1 MNTSTFQSVSLL
13 PSYFQT
19 DKNTKFLSSTI
30 DQLIRPAQLE
40 RIDGFIGSKVT
51 PNYVSTTD
59 NYISNFSPIRSAY
72 NLEPALVINDINS
85 NIKEVVAYDDLINQI
100 AVSGGITD
108 NLDRLFRSE
117 FYSYNPHID
126 WDKLVN
132 YQEYYWL
139 VTGPDSV
146 TIRDDVLDVDE
157 DVVGKSGFTTSIGT
171 ATIALSNG
179 MLIEFVGK
187 NIASSYVNKKFFVEG
202 VGTSIV
208 LIDYNSL
215 VTAGKISTIYNESFD
230 GAGFDE
236 YPFDGNKSLPI
247 SPEYI
252 TINRASKDL
261 NAWSRYNRWVHQD
274 VITASALANGVQA
287 VYPALQ
293 RATRPIIEFK
303 ANLQLFNF
311 GDRAIANV
319 DWIDTETTNVFKSA
333 EGAWGYFV
341 DFDKINPKLL
351 GHGDRV
357 IFTNDP
363 DPLVKDKVW
372 IVNYNTP
379 GFSNKKRLALVPAL
393 DHTPVKGNCVSIVN
407 GGQYAGS
414 SWWYNGTDWVYA
426 QQHTKLNEPPLF
438 DLFDDL
444 GNSYSDSSHY
454 ISDFT
459 GNQIFGYT
467 SGDVY
472 DKVLGFKIK
481 YQNSVSIGSY
491 LFTNYFNSGI
501 INVSQGQNSSAVSTA
516 VTYCKFSEDT
526 GNIYANVWTQTSGYQ
541 TPILQFQST
550 SDTTSTIAITAV
562 DKFSSKDHVEVFVDF
577 KKLSNKEFTVS
588 TVSAKTVVSFATP
601 LVKGTNVLFKLYS
614 MSPLSNNTGYY
625 ESPLGL
631 TNNPLNGL
639 LKSVTLTDL
648 QQHIQTMAEGSPNFS
663 GKFPGLSN
671 LRDISGVEQHGRRL
685 ISNVNPIPFAQMFI
699 GKKEHNVINAL
710 TKAAD
715 QYNQYKLGFLKQ
727 LLILGNQSDP
737 ILAVDQALAAM
748 NVSMNL
754 LSPYYLSDMVPYG
767 TDVTSRTWTVT
778 DSRNVTYPLG
788 FDFDPTVLSLKAM
801 LVYVNGEQLLIN
813 IDYKFNVD
821 DSSITI
827 LKSLTPGD
835 VLTVNQYPDTSGS
848 YVPPTPTKLGLY
860 PKFAPSIYLDDTY
873 ADVPVKVIQGHDGS
887 IMVAYNDYRDAI
899 VLEFEK
905 RIYNNIKT
913 QYRSDLFDINT
924 IVPGAFV
931 SNDYLLS
938 EVNTILSRDF
948 IKWAGAY
955 GVDYTE
961 NLSFNQDNKF
971 TWNYAGSY
979 NELLGVPVNGYWRGI
994 YKYFYGTDRP
1004 HTCPWEMLGFSEQPS
1019 WWTDQYGPAPYTS
1032 GNAVLW
1038 QDLESGRNASTDTIN
1053 VLYARPGLSNILPV
1067 DEYGNL
1073 LDPTVNLLV
1082 NYTPAGEQQNWVFG
1096 DQSPAETTWRRSS
1109 YFPFAVQKLLA
1120 LTRPATYASLMYDT
1134 SRIKKNIAG
1143 QWTYG
1148 TNLDYSFLS
1157 LKNITLQGVN
1167 NALTAGYSVYVSEV
1181 GRQRTQNY
1189 NSELQS
1195 DLDYFAYN
1203 LFHKV
1208 GGFVSQNTLQVTINA
1223 IDPTATSPGALL
1235 APQDYS
1241 LILNVSNPISYSS
1254 ISGIILQK
1262 VNGSFVVKG
1271 YDQTDPYF
1279 NVYGPLRNSS
1289 TPTINVGGVTAPFV
1303 TWSNSNN
1310 YGQTGLT
1317 ADQTTTANTAPT
1329 GKFYHK
1335 GQYVQYGNNFY
1346 IVTVAHQSENTF
1358 NPALY
1363 QQIPSLPITGGATV
1377 QIANGFDND
1386 IVQIPYGTTFN
1397 TIQEVYDF
1405 IIGYGA
1411 WLTDQ
1416 GFVFD
1421 LYNADFGTNIDW
1433 NFTAKE
1439 FLYWS
1444 TQNWADNS
1452 VIALSPFAEKVQFI
1466 SPDSAVDDIFD
1477 PFYSYNVMSANGTL
1491 IPKNRISITRQDGVC
1506 TISALNSNDG
1516 IYFAVFRNV
1525 QKEHGMVFNN
1535 TTIFDNTAYSIET
1548 GFYQQRMKISG
1559 FRTASWN
1566 GDYFSPGFIYDTA
1579 HVSNWSQHANYNAGD
1594 AVYYSGNYYSAIN
1607 NIDGAQTFD
1616 FTKWQLLPKKPVAG
1630 LLPNLDYKISQ
1641 FQDFYSLDIDN
1652 FDSGQQ
1658 HAAQHLTGYTP
1669 RPYLTNIIID
1679 PIAQYKFYQGYIR
1692 EKGTYNAIA
1701 KLAKA
1706 SVQNL
1711 QGNFTYNEEWA
1722 FRVGQYGS
1730 YSSYQELEVPLVE
1743 GTFIDNPQVVVFTE
1757 TTPPVSAYDLK
1768 VYSTATDWQITPPNY
1783 VSSMTFAV
1791 NSGTLINN
1799 NFVLPTAGYVRIDDA
1814 SYTTL
1819 NLNTL
1824 INVASNAAN
1833 PFKEGDTIWLGFKQD
1848 NDWDILRYTESAAQI
1863 VEVDVNVPGVDLT
1876 VMTNNPHGLV
1886 NGELISIA
1894 EFNSSVDGV
1903 YMVTGVPSQ
1912 TSFLVSSTATYT
1924 SNFASTT
1931 TVGLL
1936 FKFDSFRFNTFD
1948 NLPNDSTLL
1957 KLPNNTKVWVDDI
1970 GNGQWGVYE
1979 KINNY
1984 SVSSATS
1991 LGGIYDQQLGWSI
2004 SKRKGSN
2011 VVVVG
2016 SPGFEQNGNYGRV
2029 TVYLTNNNGGLT
2041 RKLYY
2046 YLNELNGVANALN
2059 TVTRFGQSVVYDDT
2073 AFGSSTYGLIFAGAP
2088 YAQTINGTVDS
2099 GLVKVSSI
2107 NSVLLEEVQ
2116 QYIIK
2121 NPQPTNYALFGS
2133 GIYVQRTTNS
2143 DSKTLVVTAPGTVN
2157 TGTGSVYVYNLLVS
2171 NGTSTATL
2179 AHTITQPVTIGSQW
2193 GYSVS
2198 GSDDASIIAISALGN
2213 TNTPSFVNVYTNTN
2227 FTTPWQTI
2235 TSIIPPGSNFGQK
2248 VLVSPDGN
2256 YLFISAPY
2264 CRNLDQSY
2272 GCVYVYTKVNG
2283 SYELS
2288 QTLSNPSGV
2297 SGVHF
2302 GTDLDITEANDSLVI
2317 SSMGSGVHGATVFD
2331 VTSLFGGN
2339 TTFDADSTKFY
2350 DVINNSGT
2358 AYLYNRQ
2365 AVRFVFSTELSPVSI
2380 ADGTDYGK
2388 SVVID
2393 SNVVLVGAP
2402 AIDNSG
2408 IDSSVYLF
2416 NKIDPTV
2423 NGWQLLRSQSDLIA
2437 TDTIQR
2443 VRLINTS
2450 TEEIVN
2456 YLDVIDPLK
2465 GRIAGMADQELTYK
2479 MISDPATYSVGST
2492 ANAINTLTN
2501 WTNTHIG
2508 ELWWDLSTVKYQW
2521 YEQGEDTFRK
2531 NTWGHLFPGATIDV
2545 YEWVGSNLLPS
2556 EWSVLADTPAGL
2568 IQGISGQ
2575 PKNIDDSAYSV
2586 VRSYDTV
2593 TQTFNNYTYYYWV
2606 KNKVIVPPVANR
2618 RVSAYDVARVI
2629 KDPTAYGLQYT
2640 GIISPNSVL
2649 VANVG
2654 EGLTNRNINLNISI
2668 DRKDSVIPKHTEWL
2682 LLQEGNETSLPNS
2695 LLEKKLV
2702 DSLLGHD
2709 KVGNLVPDP
2718 KLTSRTRYGI
2728 GIRPRQTMFVNR
2740 LGALRNLIEF
2750 ANNILINNIVT
2761 GSYNF
2766 SKLNSQEEIPP
2777 VSSNLYDYT
2786 LEDTNELD
2794 TIDPTLLSTAELTC
2808 TVYEGRVRSVVITN
2822 AGYGYTTPPTV
2833 TVDGVGS
2840 GAVITTE
2847 IDSKGRVVRAIVA
2860 NSGQGYVTAP
2870 VLTVRP
2876 YSVVI
2881 ISDSTY
2887 NGKWAIFVRD
2897 VENNKWV
2904 RVRTQAHNTTLY
2916 WNYVD
2921 WSSKDFNQYKD
2932 YTITVDHVYQINS
2945 LSLNTG
2951 NYVKV
2956 KNNGLGNSIILEY
2969 TDSGLGTFSNN
2980 FNIVHAQNGTIQI
2993 SDKIWDTRNNSLA
3006 YDEVSAYDQ
3015 TLYDQT
3021 PDLELNY
3028 ILTALRDNIFVN
3040 ELKVNWNLFFFK
3052 AVKYAF
3058 TEQKLLDWA
3067 FKTSFISI
3075 TNEAG
3080 KLSQPPVYLVT
3091 SSTNFENYIEEV
3103 KPYHTQIR
3111 NFTEQ
3116 YSVLEPSTTYT
3127 SEPIFNLDITL
3138 KFDRISYSSQLGNTT
3153 TTDQFICN
3161 GSATS
3166 FVLSWP
3172 AVSNKSLITMTLDGL
3187 RVLWSDYTIE
3197 YFTQEFNGYTKKY
3210 CQIKFLN
3217 TVPGIGQ
3224 LLKITYVKD
3233 VSIQS
3238 AADRILN
3245 YYTATSG
3252 MPGLDLGQLM
3262 LGVEYPRTQL
3272 QTLAFNATTGWDE
3285 SNVPFGTTPWG
3296 NDIEYYSK
3304 TTSTALASV
3313 GTDTVSL
3320 FTASTALV
3328 GQYAN
3333 IISTITNVFYSTDV
3347 TVTAVNGAKVIFSS
3361 TLTSVVPAGA
3371 VIEFYNVG
3379 SNSVL
3384 LDTSI
3389 DGGTWTGTNAAILTG
3404 ALGVNPS
3411 DIIIDGGSTSTA
3423 RVGDGF
3429 INSDDSYAP
3438 EELVAGATS
3447 DSLGINVY
3455 TKTPSGAP
3463 IIISGNFN
3471 VVGGTTSTITLPVLP
3486 TTTASIT
3493 VTDGFQAL
3501 YTYTTATDLISGQFS
3516 IDWTTSQLNVYANYS
3531 AVIGYT
3537 IISVGGGSG
3546 NDAGVVGYN
3555 SITVTDAFDAQ
3566 VYCNSQ
3572 FGSVNSAFVTVNG
3585 GSVQPQTTST
3595 GYGYILGPV
3604 LEGVDNRAAV
3614 TVHNLPPGTNTI
3626 QAWFFTS
3633 AHSYF
3638 NEIVDQ
3644 FISITDGAVD
3654 TYALNPAPGNV
3665 GPAVANVIVQQN
3677 SKQLVGPYV
3686 SYYTVT
3692 NDNLT
3697 FKINNSRPRPTG
3709 VYAIANNSVEV
3720 YVNGI
3725 KLSGGFDFTVDN
3737 LADTITISYSG
3748 VSNGDVVAVV
3758 DLYQQPGDNY
3768 DFNIEGSNLI
3778 LASPTP
3784 GTTIRVITFTDQDGM
3799 LLRTER
3805 FKGTISNQFKI
3816 TAPPLNTNYLWLL
3829 LNGVPLVNNVDY
3841 QILNDGVTIQISDKY
3856 LIGVANTIVITYL
3869 ANQTLASTVL
3879 GYRIFNDIFNRT
3891 SFKRISAQ
3899 NSTYLTQ
3906 PLQLTDTE
3914 IHVNDASVLTPSVP
3928 SKKIPGVVIIAGERI
3943 EFFVITGN
3951 VLSQLRRATLGTSPK
3966 TYSDIYT
3973 VVIDQSPSQTIPFN
3987 EHIYTQTL
3995 YTTSTTATYT
4005 ILTATSTSTGDGIT
4019 LSSGIPAMDQ
4029 IQVYYGGY
4037 QLNKVGTY
4045 YQDTT
4050 RSYDSPK
4057 FNIAGF
4063 TSTEAVLPSITVINT
4078 AYVVTSTNQVWIYT
4092 NSISADAINGYTY
4105 TGLNYL
4111 PPEFSI
4117 TATQIT
4123 VGAIAVDVLGA
4134 QPPNGS
4140 GWVLSQNTA
4149 TQQIAA
4155 GWTLIDA
4162 NGAKYPIISAGHNS
4176 LFNGWGFGLAQ
4187 AATIAWPLTF
4197 VSPVSQQITLNTLQ
4211 GVGDNIKLV
4220 IIKKEF
4226 SDTTLWNNGISLL
4239 DSTTEQA
4246 KFIQA
4251 RPAVLPN
4258 SYYGGGDPDITI
4270 ETGFVLTDQN
4280 NNPIEGL

>member
-1 MNTSTFQSVSLL
+1 MSTSTFQSVNLL

-19 DKNTKFLSSTI
+19 DKNAKFLSSTI

-40 RIDGFIGSKVT
+40 RIDGYIGSKVT

-59 NYISNFSPIRSAY
+59 NYISNFSPIRAAY

-85 NIKEVVAYDDLINQI
+85 NIKEVIAYDDLINQ
-100 AVSGGITD
+100 VNVNGGITN

-139 VTGPDSV
+139 VTGPEII
-146 TIRDDVLDVDE
+146 TITNDVLDVDA
-157 DVVGKSGFTTSIGT
+157 DIVGKSGFTTLIGT

-187 NIASSYVNKKFFVEG
+187 NITSDYLNKKFFVEG
-202 VGTSIV
+202 VGSSIV

-230 GAGFDE
+230 GDGFDDF
-236 YPFDGNKSLPI
+236 PFDGNKSLPI
-247 SPEYI
+247 SPDYI

-261 NAWSRYNRWVHQD
+261 NAWTRYNRWVHQD
-274 VITASALANGVQA
+274 VIAASALANGVQA
-287 VYPALQ
+287 VYPAQQ

-303 ANLQLFNF
+303 ANLQLYNF
-311 GDRAIANV
+311 GDSAIANV
-319 DWIDTETTNVFKSA
+319 DWIDTETTNVFKSV
-333 EGAWGYFV
+333 EGSWGYFV
-341 DFDKINPKLL
+341 DYDNTNPRLL
-351 GHGDRV
+351 GQGDRV

-363 DPLVKDKVW
+363 DPLVKDKIW
-372 IVNYNTP
+372 IVTYNIP
-379 GFSNKKRLALVPAL
+379 GVGNTRQLALIPAP
-393 DHTPVKGNCVSIVN
+393 DHTPVTGNCVSIVN
-407 GGQYAGS
+407 GSKYAGS

-426 QQHTKLNEPPLF
+426 QQHTKLNQPPLF
-438 DLFDDL
+438 DLFDDV
-444 GNSYSDSSHY
+444 GNSYSDTNHY
-454 ISDFT
+454 ISDFK

-467 SGDVY
+467 PGDVY
-472 DKVLGFKIK
+472 DSVLGFSIK
-481 YQNSVSIGSY
+481 YQNSISVGSY
-491 LFTNYFNSGI
+491 LFTNYFNSDV
-501 INVSQGQNSSAVSTA
+501 INVSQGQTSLAVSTA
-516 VTYCKFSEDT
+516 VTYCKFSEST
-526 GNIYANVWTQTSGYQ
+526 GNVYTNVWSLSNGYKI
-541 TPILQFQST
+541 PILQFQATT
-550 SDTTSTIAITAV
+550 STTSTIAITAL
-562 DKFSSKDHVEVFVDF
+562 DNFSNNDDIEVYVNFSKLH
-577 KKLSNKEFTVS
+577 SNEFTLLKS
-588 TVSAKTVVSFATP
+588 LEKTVVSFAEP
-601 LVKGTNVLFKLYS
+601 LATGTNVLFKLYS
-614 MSPLSNNTGYY
+614 KTPLSNDTGYY
-625 ESPLGL
+625 EPPLGL

-639 LKSVTLTDL
+639 LTSITLTDL
-648 QQHIQTMAEGSPNFS
+648 QDHVQTMAEGSPDFL
-663 GKFPGLSN
+663 GKFPGLGN
-671 LRDISGVEQHGRRL
+671 LRDIAGIEQYGRRL

-699 GKKEHNVINAL
+699 GKKEHSVINAL

-727 LLILGNQSDP
+727 ILILGNQSNP

-748 NVSMNL
+748 NSSMNI

-767 TDVTSRTWTVT
+767 TDVNSRTWTVT
-778 DSRNVTYPLG
+778 DSRNVTYPLS
-788 FDFDPTVLSLKAM
+788 FDFDPSALSLTAM
-801 LVYVNGEQLLIN
+801 LVYLNSEQLLL
-813 IDYKFNVD
+813 NVD
-821 DSSITI
+821 YEFDVADSSIT
-827 LKSLTPGD
+827 LLTKLTPGD

-860 PKFAPSIYLDDTY
+860 PKFTPSIYLDDTY
-873 ADVPVKVIQGHDGS
+873 ADEPVKVIQGHDGS

-924 IVPGAFV
+924 VIPGAFNT
-931 SNDYLLS
+931 NDYSLN

-961 NLSFNQDNKF
+961 NVSFNQDEKF
-971 TWNYAGSY
+971 TWNYLGSY
-979 NELLGVPVNGYWRGI
+979 NELLGIPVNGNWRGI

-1019 WWTDQYGPAPYTS
+1019 WWTAQYGPAPYTS
-1032 GNAVLW
+1032 GNTLLW
-1038 QDLESGRNASTDTIN
+1038 QDLEYGRNAYTDTIDS
-1053 VLYARPGLSNILPV
+1053 LYARPGLSNILPV

-1082 NYTPAGEQQNWVFG
+1082 NYTPEGEQKNWVFG
-1096 DQSPAETTWRRSS
+1096 DQGPAEATWRRSS

-1120 LTRPATYASLMYDT
+1120 LTYPAAYSSLMYDT
-1134 SRIKKNIAG
+1134 SRIQKNIAG
-1143 QWTYG
+1143 QWVYG
-1148 TNLDYSFLS
+1148 VNLDYSFLS

-1167 NALTAGYSVYVSEV
+1167 NALTAGYSVYVSET

-1189 NSELQS
+1189 NSEVQS
-1195 DLDYFAYN
+1195 DIDYLDYN

-1223 IDPTATSPGALL
+1223 IDPTATSPGVLL

-1241 LILNVSNPISYSS
+1241 LILNVSDPISYSS

-1271 YDQTDPYF
+1271 YDQTNPYF
-1279 NVYGPLRNSS
+1279 NVYGPIRNSS

-1303 TWSNSNN
+1303 TWSNTVS
-1310 YGQTGLT
+1310 YGETGLT
-1317 ADQTTTANTAPT
+1317 ADQTTTANTSPT
-1329 GKFYHK
+1329 GKFYQK
-1335 GQYVQYGNNFY
+1335 GQYVQYGSNFY
-1346 IVTVAHQSENTF
+1346 IVTVSHQSESTF
-1358 NPALY
+1358 NPSLY
-1363 QQIPSLPITGGATV
+1363 QEISALPVTGGATV
-1377 QIANGFDND
+1377 QIATTFNKT
-1386 IVQIPYGTTFN
+1386 IKQISYGTTFN

-1421 LYNADFGTNIDW
+1421 LYSSDFGTNIDW

-1452 VIALSPFAEKVQFI
+1452 VIALSPFAEKVQFT
-1466 SPDSAVDDIFD
+1466 SANSVVDDIFD

-1491 IPKNRISITRQDGVC
+1491 IPKNRINITRQDGVC
-1506 TISALNSNDG
+1506 TITTLNSNDG
-1516 IYFAVFRNV
+1516 IYFAIFRNV

-1548 GFYQQRMKISG
+1548 GFYQQRMKLSG
-1559 FRTASWN
+1559 FRTANWN
-1566 GDYFSPGFIYDTA
+1566 GDYFSPGFVYDTA
-1579 HVSNWSQHANYNAGD
+1579 KVGDWTQYKDYNAGD

-1607 NIDGAQTFD
+1607 NIDGAQKFD
-1616 FTKWQLLPKKPVAG
+1616 FTKWQVLPKKPTAG

-1658 HAAQHLTGYTP
+1658 KSAQYLTGYTP

-1679 PIAQYKFYQGYIR
+1679 PIAQYKFYQGYIK

-1706 SVQNL
+1706 SIQNL

-1730 YSSYQELEVPLVE
+1730 YSSYNELEVPLVE
-1743 GTFIDNPQVVVFTE
+1743 GTFIDNPQVIVFTA
-1757 TTPPVSAYDLK
+1757 TNPPVSAYDLK

-1791 NSGTLINN
+1791 NSGTLTNN
-1799 NFVLPTAGYVRIDDA
+1799 AFELTTAGYVRADDV

-1819 NLNTL
+1819 NLDTL
-1824 INVASNAAN
+1824 SAVVSSSTSV
-1833 PFKEGDTIWLGFKQD
+1833 FKEGDIVWLGFKQD
-1848 NDWDILRYTESAAQI
+1848 NDWDVLRYTESDGQI
-1863 VEVDVNVPGVDLT
+1863 ASVGINVPGVDVLVT
-1876 VMTNNPHGLV
+1876 TNGYHGLNSGELVSITEFDPTV
-1886 NGELISIA
+1886 NG
-1894 EFNSSVDGV
+1894 V
-1903 YMVTGVPSQ
+1903 YLVTAVPNP
-1912 TSFLVSSTATYT
+1912 TSFLIASTATYVAN
-1924 SNFASTT
+1924 SASTT

-1948 NLPNDSTLL
+1948 NLPNDKKLL
-1957 KLPNNTKVWVDDI
+1957 KLPEGTKVWIDNAN
-1970 GNGQWGVYE
+1970 NGQWGVYE

-1984 SVSSATS
+1984 SVSSANS
-1991 LGGIYDQQLGWSI
+1991 LGNVYNQQLGYSI

-2016 SPGFEQNGNYGRV
+2016 APGFVQNGNYGRV
-2029 TVYLTNNNGGLT
+2029 TVYTTNNNGGLT
-2041 RKLYY
+2041 RKLDY
-2046 YLNELNGVANALN
+2046 YLNELSGAANSLN
-2059 TVTRFGQSVVYDDT
+2059 NDTGFGQTVVYDDN
-2073 AFGSSTYGLIFAGAP
+2073 AFGSSIYGLVFAGAP
-2088 YAQTINGTVDS
+2088 TAQTTNGVVDS
-2099 GLVKVSSI
+2099 GLVKISSI
-2107 NSVLLEEVQ
+2107 NSVSLEEVQ
-2116 QYIIK
+2116 QLVIN
-2121 NPQPTNYALFGS
+2121 NPSPSNYDLFGS
-2133 GIYVQRTTNS
+2133 GIYVQRISTTTN
-2143 DSKTLVVTAPGTVN
+2143 KVMVVTAPGTVN
-2157 TGTGSVYVYNLLVS
+2157 TGTGALNFYNLSTSGGTVS
-2171 NGTSTATL
+2171 ATL
-2179 AHTITQPVTIGSQW
+2179 FHRTTASLSVGSQL
-2193 GYSVS
+2193 GYSIS
-2198 GSDDASIIAISALGN
+2198 GTDDASLIAVSVLGN
-2213 TNTPSFVNVYTNTN
+2213 TNTPAFV
-2227 FTTPWQTI
+2227 
-2235 TSIIPPGSNFGQK
+2235 SIFSNSNGYAVANQEVTVSLPAGSGFGQK
-2248 VLVSPDGN
+2248 VLLSPDGT
-2256 YLFISAPY
+2256 YLFVSAPY
-2264 CRNLDQSY
+2264 CENFDRSY
-2272 GCVYVYTKVNG
+2272 GSVYVFENING
-2283 SYELS
+2283 TFYES
-2288 QTLSNPSGV
+2288 QVLTNPSGV
-2297 SGVHF
+2297 IGVHF
-2302 GTDLDITEANDSLVI
+2302 GTDIDINSTNDSLII
-2317 SSMGSGVHGATVFD
+2317 SSVGSGVHGATTFD
-2331 VTSLFGGN
+2331 ATSKFGGN

-2358 AYLYNRQ
+2358 AYIYTRL
-2365 AVRFVFSTELSPVSI
+2365 ASRFVFSEELSPVST
-2380 ADGTDYGK
+2380 ADGTNYGK
-2388 SVVID
+2388 AVTID
-2393 SNVVLVGAP
+2393 SDTALVGAP
-2402 AIDNSG
+2402 AIDNST
-2408 IDSSVYLF
+2408 IASSVYLF
-2416 NKIDPTV
+2416 SKIDTST
-2423 NGWQLLRSQSDLIA
+2423 NGWKLLRSQNDLVA

-2479 MISDPATYSVGST
+2479 MISDPATYSIGTT

-2501 WTNTHIG
+2501 WADNHVG

-2531 NTWGHLFPGATIDV
+2531 NTWGQVFPGSSIDV
-2545 YEWVGSNLLPS
+2545 YEWVGSNLSPT
-2556 EWSVLADTPAGL
+2556 EWSALADTPAGL
-2568 IQGISGQ
+2568 TLGVSGQ
-2575 PKNIDDSAYSV
+2575 PKNPDNTVYSLV
-2586 VRSYDTV
+2586 QSYDTV
-2593 TQTFNNYTYYYWV
+2593 TQTFNNYRYYYWV
-2606 KNKVIVPPVANR
+2606 KNSVIVPNVPNR
-2618 RVSAYDVARVI
+2618 RVSAYDVAQVI
-2629 KDPTAYGLQYT
+2629 KDPTGYGLQYAS
-2640 GIISPNSVL
+2640 IISPHAVI

-2654 EGLTNRNINLNISI
+2654 GELIKSNIDLNISI
-2668 DRKDSVIPKHTEWL
+2668 DTTDNIIPKHTEWL
-2682 LLQEGNETSLPNS
+2682 LLQEGNETSLPNA
-2695 LLEKKLV
+2695 LLEKKLF

-2709 KVGNLVPDP
+2709 SVGNLVPDP
-2718 KLTSRTRYGI
+2718 ALTSRTRYGI
-2728 GIRPRQTMFVNR
+2728 GIRPRQTMFINR
-2740 LGALRNLIEF
+2740 LNALRNLIEF
-2750 ANNILINNIVT
+2750 ANDILINNIIT

-2766 SKLNSQEEIPP
+2766 INLNAQEEIPP

-2794 TIDPTLLSTAELTC
+2794 TIDTSLFVTAELTC
-2808 TVYEGRVRSVVITN
+2808 TVYDGKVRSVSITN
-2822 AGYGYTTPPTV
+2822 PGRGYLTAPTV
-2833 TVDGVGS
+2833 TVDGIGT
-2840 GAVITTE
+2840 GAVIKTE
-2847 IDSKGRVVRAIVA
+2847 IDSNGRVISAVISNA
-2860 NSGQGYVTAP
+2860 GQGYVATP
-2870 VLTVRP
+2870 ILTVRP
-2876 YSVVI
+2876 YSVVVV
-2881 ISDSTY
+2881 SDSTY

-2897 VENNKWV
+2897 IENKTWV
-2904 RVRTQAHNTTLY
+2904 RARTQSYNTTLY
-2916 WNYVD
+2916 WNYTD
-2921 WSSKDFNQYKD
+2921 WSSSDFNKHKD
-2932 YTITVDHVYQINS
+2932 YTTTVNYVYQIDS
-2945 LSLNTG
+2945 LVLN
-2951 NYVKV
+2951 NDDYVKV
-2956 KNNGLGNSIILEY
+2956 KNNGLGNYIILEY
-2969 TDSGLGTFSNN
+2969 TDSNVGTFSNH
-2980 FNIVHAQNGTIQI
+2980 FNIVYSQNGTIQI
-2993 SDKIWDTRNNSLA
+2993 SDNIWNTQNNSLA
-3006 YDEVSAYDQ
+3006 YDEISAYDQ

-3028 ILTALRDNIFVN
+3028 ILTALRDNIFIN
-3040 ELKVNWNLFFFK
+3040 ELRVNWNLFFFK

-3080 KLSQPPVYLVT
+3080 VLAQPSVYLVT

-3116 YSVLEPSTTYT
+3116 YSVVEPTATYT
-3127 SEPIFNLDITL
+3127 SDFEDSTSALDPIRNFDITM
-3138 KFDRISYSSQLGNTT
+3138 KFDRISASGQIGNTT

-3172 AVSNKSLITMTLDGL
+3172 AVPNKSLITMTLGGL

-3197 YFTQEFNGYTKKY
+3197 YFTEEYNGYSKKY

-3217 TVPGIGQ
+3217 AVPGIGQ

-3262 LGVEYPRTQL
+3262 LGVDYPRTQL

-3304 TTSTALASV
+3304 TTST
-3313 GTDTVSL
+3313 
-3320 FTASTALV
+3320 STATAGTNNISLYSASATLV

-3347 TVTAVNGAKVIFSS
+3347 TVTAVTGTVVTFSS
-3361 TLTSVVPAGA
+3361 TLTSAIPPGT
-3371 VIEFYNVG
+3371 VIEFWNVG
-3379 SNSVL
+3379 SNSAL

-3423 RVGDGF
+3423 RVGSGF
-3429 INSDDSYAP
+3429 LNPDDSYAP
-3438 EELVAGATS
+3438 EELVAGGSS

-3463 IIISGNFN
+3463 IVVSGNFN
-3471 VVGGTTSTITLPVLP
+3471 IVGGTTGTITLPILP

-3493 VTDGFQAL
+3493 ITDGFQEI
-3501 YTYTTATDLISGQFS
+3501 YTYTTSTNLVPGQFS
-3516 IDWTTSQLNVYANYS
+3516 IDWATSQLSVYANYS

-3555 SITVTDAFDAQ
+3555 SNTVTDASNAQ
-3566 VYCNSQ
+3566 VYCNFE
-3572 FGSVNSAFVTVNG
+3572 FGSINSAFVTVNG
-3585 GSVQPQTTST
+3585 SSVSLQTTST
-3595 GYGYILGPV
+3595 GYGYVLGPV
-3604 LEGVDNRAAV
+3604 VDGADTRAAV
-3614 TVHNLPPGTNTI
+3614 TVYNLPPGTNTI

-3638 NEIVDQ
+3638 NEITDQ
-3644 FISITDGAVD
+3644 FITITDDTVN

-3697 FKINNSRPRPTG
+3697 FSVNNSRPRPTG

-3737 LADTITISYSG
+3737 MANTITISYSG
-3748 VSNGDVVAVV
+3748 VRNGDVVAVV
-3758 DLYQQPGDNY
+3758 DLYQQPGDGY

-3778 LASPTP
+3778 LSSPTANA
-3784 GTTIRVITFTDQDGM
+3784 TIRIITYTDQDGM

-3816 TAPPLNTNYLWLL
+3816 TAPPLNTNYLWLVI
-3829 LNGVPLVNNVDY
+3829 NGVPLVDNVDY
-3841 QILNDGVTIQISDKY
+3841 QILSDGVTIQISDKY
-3856 LIGVANTIVITYL
+3856 LIGVGNTIVITYI
-3869 ANQTLASTVL
+3869 ANHTLASTVL

-3906 PLQLTDTE
+3906 PLHLTDTE
-3914 IHVNDASVLTPSVP
+3914 IHVNDASVLTPAVP
-3928 SKKIPGVVIIAGERI
+3928 SKKIPGVVMIAGERI

-3966 TYSDIYT
+3966 SYSDIYT
-3973 VVIDQSPSQTIPFN
+3973 TVIDQSPSQTIPFS

-4005 ILTATSTSTGDGIT
+4005 ILTTATTATGDGIVI
-4019 LSSGIPAMDQ
+4019 SSGIPAMDQ
-4029 IQVYYGGY
+4029 VQVYYGGY
-4037 QLNKVGTY
+4037 MLNKVGTY

-4050 RSYDSPK
+4050 LSYDSPV
-4057 FNIAGF
+4057 FNISGSV
-4063 TSTEAVLPSITVINT
+4063 STESLLPSTTVINT
-4078 AYVVTSTNQVWIYT
+4078 AYIVTSTNKVWIYT
-4092 NSISADAINGYTY
+4092 NSIAADAVNGYTY

-4111 PPEFSI
+4111 PPEFTI
-4117 TATQIT
+4117 
-4123 VGAIAVDVLGA
+4123 
-4134 QPPNGS
+4134 
-4140 GWVLSQNTA
+4140 NTA
-4149 TQQIAA
+4149 T
-4155 GWTLIDA
+4155 
-4162 NGAKYPIISAGHNS
+4162 
-4176 LFNGWGFGLAQ
+4176 
-4187 AATIAWPLTF
+4187 
-4197 VSPVSQQITLNTLQ
+4197 QQITLNTLQ

-4226 SDTTLWNNGISLL
+4226 SDTTLWNNGVSLL

-4258 SYYGGGDPDITI
+4258 SYYSGGDPDITT